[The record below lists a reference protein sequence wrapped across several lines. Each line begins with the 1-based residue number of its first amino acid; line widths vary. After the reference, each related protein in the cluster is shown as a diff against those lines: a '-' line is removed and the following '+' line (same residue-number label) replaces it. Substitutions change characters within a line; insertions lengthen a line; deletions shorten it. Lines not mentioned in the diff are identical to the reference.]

1 MERPILTKESTVT
14 PALFDLQ
21 LTTVNSA
28 AGDQIL
34 IRRGRAKLYINK
46 DINPKPYGLSLD
58 TVTNVVSSATTVAIT
73 SGLVIKIIGGA
84 HALSSGMIALV
95 LAYNLF

>member
-14 PALFDLQ
+14 PAVFDLQ

-58 TVTNVVSSATTVAIT
+58 TVTNVVSATTVAIT